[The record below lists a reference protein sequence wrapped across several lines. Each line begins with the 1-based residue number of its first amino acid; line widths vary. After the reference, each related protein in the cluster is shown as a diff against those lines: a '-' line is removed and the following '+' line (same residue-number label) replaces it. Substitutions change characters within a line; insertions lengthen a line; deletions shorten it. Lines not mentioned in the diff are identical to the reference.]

1 MERAN
6 VTIINPPL
14 IEKATVS
21 LAIPMGVAYLAG
33 YLRKSFN
40 VQVIDA
46 VGEGIFRKNKWD
58 KDYLYIGLP
67 FEEIVAKINSKVD
80 FITIATN
87 FSTQQRMYV
96 KIIEKVRERFP
107 KTAIIVG
114 GNDPTMHPEFYLQH
128 GANFAVLGEGEATCH
143 DLIECLWNKKDYSN
157 LDGLSYHDANNEIK
171 VNKKSKFVENLDN
184 IPFPARDLIPLEN
197 YWKRKFSHGPVQ
209 SKFTSIT
216 SSRGCPLTCSYC
228 ASIVFWQRT
237 WRARSPKNFVDEIE
251 ECVTKHGITHF
262 EINDDNFT
270 LNMGRAVEICK
281 DIIQRGLKVTW
292 TTPSGV
298 RPEKM
303 NEENLKLFKESGCVY
318 LIFAPESGSQRLLK
332 EVYSKF
338 IDLDLI
344 LKNVEICHKVGIK
357 TGCFMITGLARA
369 ETEEDFKL
377 TLDYVKKLAKSGLD
391 EICPGPMLPYPNT
404 PITKKYFSD
413 IDQNLMEQELAGAN
427 INDLPEWYPDREIA
441 NKRLAAVYKTF
452 YMYKSLYHPIKQLR
466 MVMNIITSKQ
476 ETKTE
481 RSFSLF
487 LTKNVK
493 KLIGGA
499 AEAAKVS

>member
-1 MERAN
+1 MKSLN

-14 IEKATVS
+14 LEKATVS

-33 YLRKSFN
+33 YLRGKGIN
-40 VQVIDA
+40 IQVIDA
-46 VGEGIFRKNKWD
+46 VGEGIFTKNKWD

-67 FEEIVAKINSKVD
+67 FEEIISKISPKVD
-80 FITIATN
+80 FITVATN
-87 FSTQQRMYV
+87 FSTQQRMYT
-96 KIIEKVRERFP
+96 KIIEKIREKFP
-107 KTAIIVG
+107 KTPLIVG
-114 GNDPTMHPEFYLQH
+114 GNDPTMHPDFYLNN
-128 GANFAVLGEGEATCH
+128 GADYAVLGEGEGTLYE
-143 DLIECLWNKKDYSN
+143 LIEHIANGKDYST
-157 LDGLSYHDANNEIK
+157 LDGISFRDNKNEIV
-171 VNKKSKFVENLDN
+171 VNKKTKFIENLDEV
-184 IPFPARDLIPLEN
+184 PFPARDLLPLEN
-197 YWKRKFSHGPVQ
+197 YWKRKFSHGPVVNR
-209 SKFTSIT
+209 FTSIT

-270 LNMGRAVEICK
+270 LNMSRAVEICNE
-281 DIIQRGLKVTW
+281 IIKRGLKITW

-332 EVYSKF
+332 EVYNKF
-338 IDLDLI
+338 IDLNLI
-344 LKNVEICHKVGIK
+344 LKNVEICHKIGIR
-357 TGCFMITGLARA
+357 TGCFMITGLYA
-369 ETEEDFKL
+369 ETQEDFQQ

-404 PITKKYFSD
+404 PMTKKYFSN
-413 IDQNLMEQELAGAN
+413 IDPVLMEQELAGAN
-427 INDLPEWYPDREIA
+427 INDLPDWYPEKEMA
-441 NKRLAAVYKTF
+441 NKRLTSVYKTF
-452 YMYKSLYHPIKQLR
+452 YQYKTLYHPIKQMR
-466 MVMNIITSKQ
+466 MMLNILTAKQ

-487 LTKNVK
+487 LAKSIK
-493 KLIGGA
+493 KLVGSTAKA
-499 AEAAKVS
+499 A

>member
-1 MERAN
+1 MRKAN

-14 IEKATVS
+14 IEKPTVS
-21 LAIPMGVAYLAG
+21 LAVPMGVAYLAG
-33 YLRKSFN
+33 YLRQSFD

-46 VGEGIFRKNKWD
+46 VGEGIFQKNEWGNEV
-58 KDYLYIGLP
+58 YIGLS
-67 FEEIVAKINSKVD
+67 FEQIVSKINPKVD

-87 FSTQQRMYV
+87 FSTQQRIYV
-96 KIIEKVRERFP
+96 KIIEKVREKFP
-107 KTAIIVG
+107 KTPIIVG
-114 GNDPTMHPEFYLQH
+114 GNDPTMHPEFYFGV
-128 GANFAVLGEGEATCH
+128 GADFAVLGEGEETCH
-143 DLIECLWNKKDYSN
+143 DLIMKLWNKESYSS
-157 LDGLSYHDANNEIK
+157 LDGLSYRDADGSIK
-171 VNKKSKFVENLDN
+171 VNKKTKFVQNLDT

-216 SSRGCPLTCSYC
+216 SSRGCPLTCSFC

-270 LNMGRAVEICK
+270 LNMGRAVEVCNE
-281 DIIQRGLKVTW
+281 IIKRGLKITW

-332 EVYSKF
+332 EVYNKF
-338 IDLDLI
+338 IDLELI
-344 LKNVEICHKVGIK
+344 LRNVDICHRVGIR
-357 TGCFMITGLARA
+357 TGCFIITGLVKA
-369 ETEEDFKL
+369 ESEEDYKL
-377 TLDYVKKLAKSGLD
+377 TLNYAKKLAKAGLD
-391 EICPGPMLPYPNT
+391 EICPAPMLPYPNT
-404 PITKKYFSD
+404 PITKKYFEG
-413 IDQNLMEQELAGAN
+413 IDPALMEQDAGAN
-427 INDLPEWYPDREIA
+427 INDLPDWYPDKEIA
-441 NKRLAAVYKTF
+441 NKRIAGVYKTF
-452 YMYKSLYHPIKQLR
+452 YKYKSLYHPLSQLR
-466 MVMNIITSKQ
+466 MMMNILTSKQ

-487 LTKNVK
+487 LSKSLK
-493 KLIGGA
+493 KIVSGFAKA
-499 AEAAKVS
+499 A